1 MKRLGTRLGMLVG
14 VVGLAV
20 MAITQAQKDYSS
32 TSSLEFVDLKK
43 QLAPPRPI
51 DGDGFEG
58 SSWPAPPDTQIVR
71 GSDSGVAPIESSV
84 SAPPAIQLA
93 SHQEPVDGG
102 AVTAPP
108 SFSMPV
114 IQDSSETPKFDA
126 PASPGFSAPAPANAD
141 APDSPSFDLPATLPT
156 DAGESDD
163 PQIGTGV
170 AAAPAA
176 MSAFAAPSADLEAP
190 AAAPQTNSSAASQP
204 QTIQM
209 PDSAFEGVGQAAPA
223 AQPEAA
229 PAPAPAPSAA
239 DSSIMTQSGVGIQ
252 RGPLVDSPN
261 AFRTEAAPAAP
272 AAAPSMTSAGFN
284 APSQSTAPAAAP
296 MSADPSGS
304 MAPQPAAAPA
314 IPREAIAAPAPTA
327 RTTPAPFTAA
337 PAARSSQPSQRA
349 VDPGS
354 VLAQPGSRLLEGA
367 QAPSVTIHKRAPEEI
382 NVGKQAT
389 LAIQVRNTG
398 VSDALNVVVTDAIPE
413 GMELIEASPEPRIQG
428 KVMTWEFGDLE
439 PAGERTITLQMMPVA
454 EGELGSVA
462 RLSFEAAASVR
473 TLSTRPE
480 LKIVQRA
487 SEQVLV
493 GQQVEI
499 EIEVSNPGTGTAY
512 GVVLQEDVPDGL
524 EHPKGKQLDNLLGDI
539 QPGQVRRQR
548 LILKAAKPGVA
559 NNFIQLISEDQV
571 VAKNELPIEVISPEL
586 AIQMDGPTR
595 RFLERQATYQLRIA
609 NSGTASATNVDVVA
623 YLDRGLSFVSTEYKG
638 QYDATRHA
646 VFWSLAEL
654 PVGEIGEVPLV
665 LLPIEPGEQ
674 MVRLEAQADLGIQAR
689 NEKPI
694 TVETLAEITFSVND
708 DHDPI
713 ETGSLTTYAIRI
725 TNSGSRE
732 DNNVQLKL
740 AIPPGMEYVRSDQ
753 QAQVDGRGIVTFAPL
768 PRMTA
773 QDEHTFHITVKG
785 VATGTHVLKAI
796 LTSEQSRV
804 PVTKEESTMVY
815 ADQ

>member
-32 TSSLEFVDLKK
+32 TSSLEFVDLKN

-51 DGDGFEG
+51 GGEGFEG
-58 SSWPAPPDTQIVR
+58 SSWPAPPDTHIVR
-71 GSDSGVAPIESSV
+71 GSDSGVAPIATSP
-84 SAPPAIQLA
+84 AAAPAIQLA
-93 SHQEPVDGG
+93 SHQEPIEDG
-102 AVTAPP
+102 ANNAPP

-114 IQDSSETPKFDA
+114 IQDSSETPE
-126 PASPGFSAPAPANAD
+126 FSAPA
-141 APDSPSFDLPATLPT
+141 SPSFDLPATLPT
-156 DAGESDD
+156 ESDD
-163 PQIGTGV
+163 SQIGTGV
-170 AAAPAA
+170 ANAAPAA
-176 MSAFAAPSADLEAP
+176 MPAFSAPNASEAPTALSPSP
-190 AAAPQTNSSAASQP
+190 AAAQP

-209 PDSAFEGVGQAAPA
+209 PDSAFEGVGQDSPAATPVAAAAAPA
-223 AQPEAA
+223 TEPAPTADAQSVMTQRGIGIQGGSPLVDMPEGYQAEASGASPAATPTLTSPGFDMPSDSAPPTAA
-229 PAPAPAPSAA
+229 PAPMRSAAPAP
-239 DSSIMTQSGVGIQ
+239 IQ
-252 RGPLVDSPN
+252 
-261 AFRTEAAPAAP
+261 
-272 AAAPSMTSAGFN
+272 
-284 APSQSTAPAAAP
+284 
-296 MSADPSGS
+296 
-304 MAPQPAAAPA
+304 PQAAAAPA
-314 IPREAIAAPAPTA
+314 IPREAIATPPPAPRIAPAPQA
-327 RTTPAPFTAA
+327 SIATAA
-337 PAARSSQPSQRA
+337 PIARTAQPSGRPA
-349 VDPGS
+349 DARN

-389 LAIQVRNTG
+389 LAIQIRNTG

-413 GMELIEASPEPRIQG
+413 GMELIEATPAPEIQG
-428 KVMTWEFGDLE
+428 KLMTWQFGDLE
-439 PAGERTITLQMMPVA
+439 PAGERTITLQMMPLT

-512 GVVLQEDVPDGL
+512 GVVLQEDVPEGL

-559 NNFIQLISEDQV
+559 NNYIQLISEDQV
-571 VAKNELPIEVISPEL
+571 VAKNALPIEVISPQL
-586 AIQMDGPTR
+586 AIQMEGPTR
-595 RFLERQATYQLRIA
+595 RFLERQAKYMLQIA
-609 NSGTASATNVDVVA
+609 NNGTASATNVDVVA
-623 YLDRGLSFVSTEYKG
+623 YLDRGLSFVSTEFKG

-654 PVGEIGEVPLV
+654 PVGEAGEVPLV

-674 MVRLEAQADLGIQAR
+674 LVRLEAQADLGIQAR

-713 ETGSLTTYAIRI
+713 ETNSLTTYEIRI

-732 DNNVQLKL
+732 DTNVQLQV
-740 AIPPGMEYVRSDQ
+740 AVPPGLEFVRSDQ
-753 QAQVDGRGIVTFAPL
+753 QAQVDGRGIVSFAPL

-773 QDEHTFHITVKG
+773 QDEHTFRVTVKG
-785 VATGTHVLKAI
+785 VATGTHVLQAV
-796 LTSEQSRV
+796 LTSDQSRV

-815 ADQ
+815 ADE

>member
-32 TSSLEFVDLKK
+32 TSSLEFVDLKN

-51 DGDGFEG
+51 GGDGFEG

-71 GSDSGVAPIESSV
+71 GSDSGVAPIPTISPTA
-84 SAPPAIQLA
+84 SAVQLA
-93 SHQEPVDGG
+93 SHQEPIDGG
-102 AVTAPP
+102 AVSAPP
-108 SFSMPV
+108 SFSMPT
-114 IQDSSETPKFDA
+114 IQDSGD
-126 PASPGFSAPAPANAD
+126 PADGPDSSPG
-141 APDSPSFDLPATLPT
+141 FDLPATLP
-156 DAGESDD
+156 AASGES
-163 PQIGTGV
+163 QIGTGV
-170 AAAPAA
+170 APATAPSFSAPTANFASGAPA
-176 MSAFAAPSADLEAP
+176 
-190 AAAPQTNSSAASQP
+190 PQSAASSTQQP

-209 PDSAFEGVGQAAPA
+209 PDSAFEGVGEGVAAAAPA
-223 AQPEAA
+223 ETVSVAEEPITTASEAQSVMTQQGVGFQRGPMVDMPEGDLGQPSPAPQASNPTLTSPGFDLPSESAPAAMSPATIAPVASAPIRGSQPEAS
-229 PAPAPAPSAA
+229 PS
-239 DSSIMTQSGVGIQ
+239 
-252 RGPLVDSPN
+252 SP
-261 AFRTEAAPAAP
+261 P
-272 AAAPSMTSAGFN
+272 
-284 APSQSTAPAAAP
+284 
-296 MSADPSGS
+296 
-304 MAPQPAAAPA
+304 PA
-314 IPREAIAAPAPTA
+314 IPRESMATAAPAP
-327 RTTPAPFTAA
+327 RAA
-337 PAARSSQPSQRA
+337 PADFAPAPMAAAPSPRRGQPMGQA
-349 VDPGS
+349 IDPAS

-389 LAIQVRNTG
+389 LAIQIRNTG
-398 VSDALNVVVTDAIPE
+398 VTEALNVVVTDAIPE
-413 GMELIEASPEPRIQG
+413 GMELIEATPQPRIEG
-428 KVMTWEFGDLE
+428 KLMTWEFGDLE
-439 PAGERTITLQMMPVA
+439 PAGERTVTLQMMPIA

-462 RLSFEAAASVR
+462 RLHFEAAASVR

-487 SEQVLV
+487 SEQVLI

-559 NNFIQLISEDQV
+559 SNHIQLISEDQV
-571 VAKNELPIEVISPEL
+571 VAQNALPIEVVSPQL

-595 RFLERQATYQLRIA
+595 RFLERQAKYTLQIV
-609 NSGTASATNVDVVA
+609 NNGSASATNVDVVA

-654 PVGEIGEVPLV
+654 PVGEVGEVPLV

-674 MVRLEAQADLGIQAR
+674 LVRLEAQADLGIQAR

-694 TVETLAEITFSVND
+694 TVDTLAEITFSVND

-713 ETGSLTTYAIRI
+713 ETGTLTTYAIQI
-725 TNSGSRE
+725 NNSGSRE
-732 DNNVQLKL
+732 DTNVQLRL
-740 AIPPGMEYVRSDQ
+740 AIPAGLEFVRSDQ

-768 PRMTA
+768 ARMTA
-773 QDEHTFHITVKG
+773 QDEHTFRVTVKG

-796 LTSEQSRV
+796 LTSDQSSV

-815 ADQ
+815 ADE